1 MSVGEEAGVP
11 VSLTAEGTVLPLG
24 AEAAESGHWG
34 ALLEAP
40 EDESGLTAVRA
51 DLASLVDLNP
61 NCVAVYGGT
70 NLTRVLLTEEAR
82 FHYGLPAVLIDPEFD
97 RDNAVTAVLSGR
109 ADLVGVTP
117 EVAAEWGVT
126 R

>member
-1 MSVGEEAGVP
+1 M
-11 VSLTAEGTVLPLG
+11 TAEGMDLPLG
-24 AEAAESGHWG
+24 AEAAGSGRWG

-51 DLASLVDLNP
+51 DLASLADRKP
-61 NCVAVYGGT
+61 DCVAVYGGT
-70 NLTRVLLTEEAR
+70 NLTRVLLTEETR